1 MKENKVRGVITLIV
15 IALAFVSLLWPTS
28 NGYRGFAS
36 LFNRIRLGLDISG
49 GARIEYKV
57 DIDKSVENPSQI
69 AEDVWTVLRNRLD
82 MANYT
87 EAVVKQTFRE
97 ENTFIIVE
105 IPGATDT
112 ARAEQL
118 IGSTGILWFGQ
129 VVDETSTNPKIDPE
143 LTNEAKRE
151 KAEWLL
157 DREGKKWYLVKKE
170 IANISSLKLVSPKI
184 VEAIPQVD
192 RNNVAGYVVTFKMD
206 KAYVDVFK
214 RITEKLYVPE
224 ELLNQGGIA
233 YKQALKKRLA
243 IVLDNRVQFAGFVT
257 AKITDGSALIKGNF
271 TLDEAKQ
278 LAAILKSGALP
289 ARLEK
294 VSSGWVAPLL
304 GKDII
309 EASIKAGIVGVV
321 IVLVYMIVFYGVMGI
336 VADIALL
343 YNTFLLLGILA
354 VTGSI
359 LTLPGI
365 AGIIL
370 TIGTTVDGNII
381 IYERIKEELRKG
393 SSVKAAISTAFSK
406 SFITLFDA
414 NLTTIIAGLFLYY
427 FGTGT
432 VKGFAITLIIGVL
445 GSLFVNLIVSR
456 FFLELFSGGIKV
468 KSVGKGGAKA

>member
-1 MKENKVRGVITLIV
+1 MKENKVRGVITLVV
-15 IALAFVSLLWPTS
+15 IALAFLSLLWPTS

-129 VVDETSTNPKIDPE
+129 VVDETTTNPKIDPE

-321 IVLVYMIVFYGVMGI
+321 IVLVYMIIFYGVMGI

-354 VTGSI
+354 ATGSI

-445 GSLFVNLIVSR
+445 GSLFVNLVVSR

-468 KSVGKGGAKA
+468 KSVGKGGARA

>member
-129 VVDETSTNPKIDPE
+129 VVDETTTNPKIDPE

-468 KSVGKGGAKA
+468 KSVGKGGARA